1 MAALPL
7 CSVVLR
13 LHILRS
19 NMVASL
25 RKRPT
30 TASFT
35 MPGISQHGWDLDGNI
50 QWVENVFQTGMEDIL
65 LHEEYENLDEY
76 LDENDGESD
85 IDDEGDY

>member
-1 MAALPL
+1 MAALPP

-13 LHILRS
+13 LYILRS

-30 TASFT
+30 TVSFT
-35 MPGISQHGWDLDGNI
+35 MPDISQREWDLDGNI
-50 QWVENVFQTGMEDIL
+50 QWVENVFQTDMEDIL